1 MIRRPPRSTRTDTLF
16 PYTTLFRSP
25 LLVAILRSLGEY
37 RKAVGDQLHREAPAL
52 SRVVGVLAHAARD
65 MHQVALL
72 GFAAALDQ
80 LAEQRH
86 LVPMGVRHPL
96 AILLAVVVGGDVHL
110 RHLVVLRDLA
120 HPADDPNLQILLH
133 GPVLS

>member
-1 MIRRPPRSTRTDTLF
+1 MRSSWSSDVG
-16 PYTTLFRSP
+16 S
-25 LLVAILRSLGEY
+25 SD
-37 RKAVGDQLHREAPAL
+37 RKAVGDQLHRVAPAL

-65 MHQVALL
+65 MHQVAVL

-110 RHLVVLRDLA
+110 RHLVEIGK
-120 HPADDPNLQILLH
+120 HTSELQSLMRNSSAVFCLKKKKKTPTTSDH
-133 GPVLS
+133 TLYKD

>member
-1 MIRRPPRSTRTDTLF
+1 
-16 PYTTLFRSP
+16 
-25 LLVAILRSLGEY
+25 
-37 RKAVGDQLHREAPAL
+37 
-52 SRVVGVLAHAARD
+52 

-120 HPADDPNLQILLH
+120 HPADAPKLRDILLST
-133 GPVLS
+133 VLSIDQAHSCWELKGSDAAGTKLKKEGYT

>member
-37 RKAVGDQLHREAPAL
+37 RKAVGDQLHRVAPAL

-86 LVPMGVRHPL
+86 LVPMGVDRKSTRLNPVTN
-96 AILLAVVVGGDVHL
+96 A
-110 RHLVVLRDLA
+110 HLVCR
-120 HPADDPNLQILLH
+120 LLLEKKKTNRMNTKH
-133 GPVLS
+133 E